1 MKPKCKLCGSAHWT
15 YEEHMMKGTEALQK
29 VGASVLR
36 NTVTKRTP
44 VTKPVLSA
52 AAEAAGGG
60 PRLPP
65 PKYSTLQ
72 SREKPAILDDGSS
85 AAALSAGRPKKH
97 KTNAERQRA
106 YRERS
111 K

>member
-15 YEEHMMKGTEALQK
+15 WEEHTLKGTEELQR

-36 NTVTKRTP
+36 KSVTKRNNVTEPLTNNVTP
-44 VTKPVLSA
+44 ITESA
-52 AAEAAGGG
+52 AHVKKAV
-60 PRLPP
+60 
-65 PKYSTLQ
+65 PK
-72 SREKPAILDDGSS
+72 DGS
-85 AAALSAGRPKKH
+85 AQPLVHPGRPKKH

-111 K
+111 G